1 MEAVKNQERQG
12 ETQFT
17 TKTEV
22 YPAPLN
28 ANVFYFFESHPIYYD
43 QTQGS
48 SVDFLTLQIILLN
61 IFNDQTFLQ
70 SHMNQ
75 LWLYISMDFVVQWAI
90 QLAYDKNIMKS
101 ALLKQKSHFFTLLY
115 IYIYIVLSDQVK
127 LYKFI

>member
-90 QLAYDKNIMKS
+90 QLAYDKKHYEIWPPQAKIT
-101 ALLKQKSHFFTLLY
+101 FFYTV
-115 IYIYIVLSDQVK
+115 IYLH
-127 LYKFI
+127 LHCFIGPGKTI